1 MSNQGYAS
9 IAQAEHA
16 YRAAR
21 IREDLAGRRE
31 RARIRR
37 TREERRH
44 NPLAS

>member
-1 MSNQGYAS
+1 MTNQLYTS
-9 IAQAEHA
+9 IVQAEHA

-37 TREERRH
+37 TRQERRH